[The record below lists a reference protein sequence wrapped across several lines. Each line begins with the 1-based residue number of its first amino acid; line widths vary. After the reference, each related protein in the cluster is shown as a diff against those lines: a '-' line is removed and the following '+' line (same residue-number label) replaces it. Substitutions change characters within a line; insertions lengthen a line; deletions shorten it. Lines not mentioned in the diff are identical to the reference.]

1 MSLVLLLR
9 SPASVSKSGSDTGTA
24 TENQSTAALT
34 TFRNFPSTNGGT
46 VANDTTGYTLGV
58 EFYVTDADVRFLGFW
73 WWCATGASTNAVN
86 ARVYTV
92 DNTTSGTAVPGS
104 DATSGTLTANAWNYI
119 ELAKPIVLTA
129 NQRYR
134 ACIQG
139 GGTANWY
146 SAIASGFAADSVHG
160 PLTVPSTTNATGAK
174 QGSFVVAAT
183 MTYPNGVSGGS
194 NYGIDVQVGEV
205 VSSTPI
211 SSSDS
216 GSAAE
221 GAVVIGLTGSE
232 TSAGTESQSIAATLS
247 SADTATATETAIIR
261 VSSSD
266 SASATDNQSLAVSL
280 SNSDSGT
287 ATEANSIA
295 ATLSSSD
302 SSAGTDNQT
311 ITASFSN
318 SDTSSATENQA
329 TSINITSSDSATA
342 TEDQRIALASSDT
355 VSATDN
361 NALVVNLSNS
371 DQGTATELAP
381 KIAITSTDTSTATD
395 ASAISSQLSST
406 DNITGV
412 DGQSI
417 QAAISSADSSTATD
431 FGSVPGVPTGSDA
444 VTAQESQSIQVT
456 LSSSDTVTGT
466 EGQRIGVASQD
477 TSSGTENARM
487 GLTGIDTATATEG
500 NSTAAQVLSSD
511 SATATD
517 TGSLVQNGSA
527 TDSDSASATETARIG
542 VRSSDTVSATE
553 GQVVYVFSSD
563 GVTATDSQRLA
574 ATISD
579 ADSVVLQDMW
589 IVDAI
594 LASTDALHATES
606 EQASVA
612 LGLTGEFG
620 EPFTDSALS
629 MANVATHVLL
639 NQDSW
644 LAELRTYTE
653 DV

>member
-24 TENQSTAALT
+24 TEAQSTAALT

-146 SAIASGFAADSVHG
+146 SAIANGFAADSVHG

-183 MTYPNGVSGGS
+183 MTYPNGVSNDA

-232 TSAGTESQSIAATLS
+232 TSAGTEGQSIAATLS
-247 SADTATATETAIIR
+247 SADTATVTETAIIR

-266 SASATDNQSLAVSL
+266 SVSASENQSTAVTL
-280 SNSDSGT
+280 SNSDS
-287 ATEANSIA
+287 ALAIES
-295 ATLSSSD
+295 
-302 SSAGTDNQT
+302 
-311 ITASFSN
+311 
-318 SDTSSATENQA
+318 
-329 TSINITSSDSATA
+329 
-342 TEDQRIALASSDT
+342 QRISLASSDS

-381 KIAITSTDTSTATD
+381 KIGIASTDASTMAET
-395 ASAISSQLSST
+395 SAISSALSST

-412 DGQSI
+412 DTQSV
-417 QAAISSADSSTATD
+417 QAAISSADSVQATD
-431 FGSVPGVPTGSDA
+431 FGDVPGMPTGFDT
-444 VTAQESQSIQVT
+444 VTGQENQSIQAA
-456 LSSSDTVTGT
+456 LNSSDTVTGT

-477 TSSGTENARM
+477 TSSGTENARV
-487 GLTGIDTATATEG
+487 GTATNDASTSTEG
-500 NSTAAQVLSSD
+500 FSIVVHVQSSD
-511 SATATD
+511 SVSATD
-517 TGSLVQNGSA
+517 NESVQQNGSPV
-527 TDSDSASATETARIG
+527 DSDSASATETAKIG
-542 VRSSDTVSATE
+542 VASSDTASVTE

-563 GVTATDSQRLA
+563 GVTATDSQSLA
-574 ATISD
+574 ATIAD
-579 ADSVVLQDMW
+579 ADFVVLQDMW

-594 LASTDALHATES
+594 LASTDALSATES